1 MENTN
6 ITVTNLQHK
15 SNAPWIL
22 GIIAFCMS
30 IPNALCAVLCAGAAH
45 AATTSPNDPINYIEL
60 ETMKGNGVSRV
71 PYHEPDE
78 RITGLLLAVILVS
91 ILCFVLSFFGKSKI
105 SIVTGFLLIL
115 MALFIIVNGWVGFG
129 SMLWGTITGLL
140 YFISG
145 IFSII
150 NKKRIA

>member
-30 IPNALCAVLCAGAAH
+30 IPNILCATVCAAVANEAIKQNQIENGIV
-45 AATTSPNDPINYIEL
+45 PNSEQSDD
-60 ETMKGNGVSRV
+60 RV
-71 PYHEPDE
+71 A
-78 RITGLLLAVILVS
+78 GMLVAVILVS
-91 ILCFVLSFFGKSKI
+91 IFAFILSFFGKSKI
-105 SIVTGFLLIL
+105 SVVTGILLIL
-115 MALFIIVNGWVGFG
+115 IALFILVNGWVGLG
-129 SMLWGTITGLL
+129 SFFWGTITGIL
-140 YFISG
+140 YLISG
-145 IFSII
+145 VFSIV

>member
-30 IPNALCAVLCAGAAH
+30 IPNFLCATVCAAVANEAINQNKIENGIV
-45 AATTSPNDPINYIEL
+45 PNSEQADD
-60 ETMKGNGVSRV
+60 RV
-71 PYHEPDE
+71 M
-78 RITGLLLAVILVS
+78 GLLVAILLVS
-91 ILCFVLSFFGKSKI
+91 IFAFILSFFGKSRI
-105 SIVTGFLLIL
+105 SVITGILLIL
-115 MALFIIVNGWVGFG
+115 MALFIIVNAWVGFG

-140 YFISG
+140 YLLSG
-145 IFSII
+145 VFSIV